1 MKIKDFYKIK
11 PTFVGSYPSLDKI
24 PFSSQPEI
32 AFIGRS
38 NVGKS
43 SLINAIFSAPNLAK
57 TSSTPGRTQMLN
69 FFNMQDSLMVVD
81 LPGYGFARAPVD
93 VVRRWN
99 DNVNLY
105 LKGRHQ
111 LRRVFLLVDVRH
123 GIKKV
128 DLDMMKMLDDAAVNY
143 QITLTKLD
151 KVSLKS
157 ADAVK
162 SQITAIY
169 NEHPAMHPII
179 LSTSSEQGLGLDEIR
194 GEIFDLTKK

>member
-1 MKIKDFYKIK
+1 MKIKDFYKSK
-11 PTFVGSYPSLDKI
+11 PVFVGSYPSLDKI

-43 SLINAIFSAPNLAK
+43 SLINAIFSTPNLAK

-69 FFNMQDSLMVVD
+69 FFNQLDSLMIVD
-81 LPGYGFARAPVD
+81 LPGYGFARAPLD

-99 DNVNLY
+99 ENVNLY

-111 LRRVFLLVDVRH
+111 LRRVFLLIDVRH
-123 GIKKV
+123 GIKQI
-128 DLDMMKMLDDAAVNY
+128 DIDMMKMLDDAAVNY

-151 KVSLKS
+151 KVSS
-157 ADAVK
+157 STATSVM
-162 SQITAIY
+162 SQISAIY
-169 NEHPAMHPII
+169 PDHPAMHPII
-179 LSTSSEQGLGLDEIR
+179 LSTSSEAGLGLDEIR